1 MKSQQPKILSVV
13 NYKGGVGKTTV
24 TANLAAEFAT
34 LGYRVLMIDTDSQ
47 ASLTFSFLQPAD
59 FISLTKG
66 KKNIKAWFDAFISG
80 SPLPNF
86 SNLAHTCFAK
96 TGPNQTGC
104 LDIVISDMDLI
115 DIDLKLANKLGNPM
129 NYIKLFSDFSESI
142 QGLDYDIVIMD
153 CPPNFNLVTQ
163 AAIVSSK
170 KIVSPARPD
179 FYSAWGMQVLM
190 NHINKL
196 SNQLKSRYGANF
208 SIRQLGVIFTMVNMN
223 RGMPITTHAAA
234 MALFKRNVLT
244 IPYWINNHPSAFI
257 KSSLPGCP
265 PLVMGSY
272 KSGSPEQ
279 AIQNQIKSIAKHI
292 YPLL

>member
-86 SNLAHTCFAK
+86 SNLAHTCFEK
-96 TGPNQTGC
+96 IGPNETGC

-129 NYIKLFSDFSESI
+129 NYIKLFSDFSNSI

-179 FYSAWGMQVLM
+179 FYSAWGIQTLM
-190 NHINKL
+190 NHIRKL
-196 SNQLKSRYGANF
+196 ETQLKSRYGASF
-208 SIRQLGVIFTMVNMN
+208 SIQQLGVIFTMVNVN
-223 RGMPITTHAAA
+223 RGIPIRVHGAT
-234 MALFKRNVLT
+234 MSLVKRNVNT
-244 IPYWINNHPSAFI
+244 IPHWINSNPSVFVS
-257 KSSLPGCP
+257 SSLPGTP

-272 KSGSPEQ
+272 KSASAPHT
-279 AIQNQIKSIAKHI
+279 IQTQIKKIAQYL
-292 YPLL
+292 YPLI